1 MNFRLIPLNVL
12 LIYSLATS
20 AQTSGQIPTNLS
32 GGGAAQGA
40 TAGAIASLLGPISDA
55 NSKRNIN
62 WEEFQGSPYVSDVFK
77 PTKLFYKDENMG
89 DIFYRYNALNE
100 EVEIKESLMQ
110 EGVRGLSR
118 DKNIRIFRDG
128 RPMSFQTFI
137 DKKGNTL
144 NGYLTHLFDG
154 ETYDLYKRIHVKYTE
169 GSKAA
174 NSFVKATPSRF
185 THFEEYYLQK
195 KGIDRIDEFLPK
207 KSALYQLEPGK
218 KETLKA
224 LIKEQKLDLNKE
236 QDLIQILQH
245 LDGQS

>member
-1 MNFRLIPLNVL
+1 MYYRFLPLTVL
-12 LIYSLATS
+12 LISGLAAS

-55 NSKRNIN
+55 NEKRNIN
-62 WEEFQGSPYVSDVFK
+62 WEEFQGSPYVSDDFK
-77 PTKLFYKDENMG
+77 PTQLFYKDEKMG
-89 DIFYRYNALNE
+89 NIFYRYNALNE
-100 EVEIKESLMQ
+100 EIEIKESLMQ
-110 EGVRGLSR
+110 QGVRGLSR
-118 DKNIRIFRDG
+118 DKNIRIYRDG

-137 DKKGNTL
+137 DRKGNTL
-144 NGYLTHLFDG
+144 NGYLTQLYDG
-154 ETYDLYKRIHVKYTE
+154 ETYDLYRRTHVKYTE

-207 KSALYQLEPGK
+207 KSGLYQLEPSK
-218 KETLKA
+218 KESLKA
-224 LIKEQKLDLNKE
+224 LFKEQKLDLDKE
-236 QDLIQILQH
+236 EDLIQILQH

>member
-1 MNFRLIPLNVL
+1 MTYRFIPLNIL

-32 GGGAAQGA
+32 GGGAAQGV
-40 TAGAIASLLGPISDA
+40 TAGAIASLLGPVSDA

-77 PTKLFYKDENMG
+77 PTQLFYKDENMG
-89 DIFYRYNALNE
+89 NIFYRYNALNE
-100 EVEIKESLMQ
+100 EVEIKESLTQ
-110 EGVRGLSR
+110 QGVRGLSR

-128 RPMSFQTFI
+128 RPMSFHTFI
-137 DKKGNTL
+137 DRKGNTL
-144 NGYLTHLFDG
+144 NGYLTHLYDG
-154 ETYDLYKRIHVKYTE
+154 ETYDLYKRTHVKYTE

-185 THFEEYYLQK
+185 THFEEFYLQK
-195 KGIDRIDEFLPK
+195 KGVDRIDEFLPK
-207 KSALYQLEPGK
+207 KSGLYQLEPEK
-218 KETLKA
+218 KETLKVFFKEHKPDLDSEA
-224 LIKEQKLDLNKE
+224 DLIKVLEY
-236 QDLIQILQH
+236 